1 MQVISKDSMLPRPVA
16 EEGAKGVL
24 IQVLIN
30 EEQGAPTFAMRHFT
44 VEPGGHTPFHSHD
57 WEHEVYILEGE
68 GEVVGEQG
76 SIPFREGCAVFVRA
90 GEVHQFRNTGAGPMR
105 FLCMIPLRST
115 GAPAATVQVGKGHP
129 TQCG

>member
-1 MQVISKDSMLPRPVA
+1 VKVISKDSTAARPVT
-16 EEGAKGVL
+16 EEGAQGVQ

-30 EEQGAPTFAMRHFT
+30 EETGAPTFAMRHFT
-44 VEPGGHTPFHSHD
+44 VDPGGHTPYHAHD

-68 GEVVGEQG
+68 GEVVGASA
-76 SIPFREGCAVFVRA
+76 SIPFREGCAVFVPP
-90 GEVHQFRNTGAGPMR
+90 GEIHQFRNTGQRPLR

-115 GAPAATVQVGKGHP
+115 GAPAATVQVAAGRP